1 MQRAQSLIDFLVANS
16 GVTAPSFVPLILSV
30 ETQGYE
36 VGATPKQI
44 DQLYQVKLE
53 INPVHKTRDHLSLSL
68 LVKEWFAL
76 YGHLGE
82 SFSQSATEVDSLH
95 LKVVFL
101 LRLVERL
108 SWSLILPEELASI
121 PADSRIFYKGV
132 EYKALE
138 REDLIGI

>member
-1 MQRAQSLIDFLVANS
+1 MRRAQSLIDYLVANS
-16 GVTAPSFVPLILSV
+16 EVTAPSFVPLVLSV

-36 VGATPKQI
+36 VSATPKKV
-44 DQLYQVKLE
+44 DQLYQIKLE

-76 YGHLGE
+76 HGHIGE
-82 SFSQSATEVDSLH
+82 SFSQSATEVDALH

-108 SWSLILPEELASI
+108 SWSLILPEELPLI
-121 PADSRIFYKGV
+121 PADSRIYYKGI

-138 REDLIGI
+138 RDELIGI